1 MARKY
6 CRLKSA
12 FRETCDLLIFV
23 EKDFMGKL
31 TLILGGARS
40 GKSIFAEQRAKEL
53 GGESVLYVATSET
66 KDEEMQQR
74 VEKHRSERPSA
85 WGTLEAPRNV
95 AQALRQAHTVP
106 VSYREDT
113 ALRQE
118 RSAAKVILLDC
129 VTFLVANHLLEA
141 AGPEGDPFADPSAD
155 PFDAQI
161 EAEVVA
167 EVEALVAYVQE
178 TDVEMLVVSN
188 EVGLGVVPPYE
199 LGRAYRDILGRANQ
213 ILARH
218 ADEVQLLV
226 AGIPLKVK

>member
-1 MARKY
+1 
-6 CRLKSA
+6 
-12 FRETCDLLIFV
+12 
-23 EKDFMGKL
+23 MGKL

-40 GKSIFAEQRAKEL
+40 GKSTFAEQRAKEL

-85 WGTLEAPRNV
+85 WGTVEAPRNV
-95 AQALRQAHTVP
+95 AQALRQ
-106 VSYREDT
+106 
-113 ALRQE
+113 E
-118 RSAAKVILLDC
+118 RSAAKVVLLDC
-129 VTFLVANHLLEA
+129 MTFLVANHLMDA
-141 AGPEGDPFADPSAD
+141 AGPEGDPFDDPSAD

-161 EAEVVA
+161 EAELVA

-178 TDVEMLVVSN
+178 TEVEMLVVSN

-213 ILARH
+213 ILAQH

-226 AGIPLKVK
+226 AGIPMKVK

>member
-1 MARKY
+1 
-6 CRLKSA
+6 
-12 FRETCDLLIFV
+12 
-23 EKDFMGKL
+23 MGKL

-40 GKSIFAEQRAKEL
+40 GKSTFAEQRAKEL
-53 GGESVLYVATSET
+53 GGDHVLYVATSET

-74 VEKHRSERPSA
+74 VAKHRADRPSG
-85 WGTLEAPRNV
+85 WGTVEASRNV
-95 AQALRQAHTVP
+95 AQAIRA
-106 VSYREDT
+106 
-113 ALRQE
+113 A
-118 RSAAKVILLDC
+118 RSGEKVILLDC
-129 VTFLVANHLLEA
+129 MTFLVANHLMDA
-141 AGPEGDPFADPSAD
+141 AAPEDDPFDDPSAD
-155 PFDAQI
+155 PFDAEI
-161 EAEVVA
+161 EANVVA

-226 AGIPLKVK
+226 AGIPMKVK

>member
-1 MARKY
+1 
-6 CRLKSA
+6 
-12 FRETCDLLIFV
+12 
-23 EKDFMGKL
+23 MGKL

-40 GKSIFAEQRAKEL
+40 GKSTFAEQRAKEL

-74 VEKHRSERPSA
+74 VAKHRADRPSG
-85 WGTLEAPRNV
+85 WGTVEASRNV
-95 AQALRQAHTVP
+95 AQSV
-106 VSYREDT
+106 
-113 ALRQE
+113 RQE
-118 RSAAKVILLDC
+118 RSGEKVILLDC
-129 VTFLVANHLLEA
+129 MTFLVANHLMDA
-141 AGPEGDPFADPSAD
+141 AAPEDDPFDAPSSD

-161 EAEVVA
+161 EADVVA
-167 EVEALVAYVQE
+167 EVEALVAYVQ
-178 TDVEMLVVSN
+178 DADIEMLVVSN

-226 AGIPLKVK
+226 AGIPMQVK